1 MDAAMNERPIPTGEG
16 LTFEKV
22 WAMLQETSRESAR
35 ETERIRKLQEETDR
49 IVKEN
54 AEQIKETDRQMR
66 ETDRQIKETDRQIQE
81 TSREVKET
89 GRQIK
94 SLNKQMGG
102 LHNSFGEMTEHLV
115 APGIIR
121 RFNELGFKFRR
132 ACRQVI
138 FDEKGTEIAEVDL
151 MMENGNYVI
160 ATEVKSKPK
169 DKHIEHHIKQMKI
182 LREEMVRHN
191 DNRKIYGALAGAI
204 FGARE
209 KAMAIDAG
217 FFVLEQS
224 GDTMKI
230 SIPEGFTPKEW

>member
-1 MDAAMNERPIPTGEG
+1 
-16 LTFEKV
+16 
-22 WAMLQETSRESAR
+22 
-35 ETERIRKLQEETDR
+35 
-49 IVKEN
+49 
-54 AEQIKETDRQMR
+54 
-66 ETDRQIKETDRQIQE
+66 
-81 TSREVKET
+81 
-89 GRQIK
+89 
-94 SLNKQMGG
+94 MGG

-138 FDEKGTEIAEVDL
+138 FDEKGTEITEVDL
-151 MMENGNYVI
+151 MMENGSCVI

-182 LREEMVRHN
+182 LREEMIRHN

-204 FGARE
+204 FGTKE

-230 SIPEGFTPKEW
+230 SVPEGFTPKEW

>member
-1 MDAAMNERPIPTGEG
+1 M
-16 LTFEKV
+16 
-22 WAMLQETSRESAR
+22 
-35 ETERIRKLQEETDR
+35 
-49 IVKEN
+49 
-54 AEQIKETDRQMR
+54 KETD
-66 ETDRQIKETDRQIQE
+66 
-81 TSREVKET
+81 
-89 GRQIK
+89 RQIK

-102 LHNSFGEMTEHLV
+102 LHNSFGEMAEHLV

-151 MMENGNYVI
+151 MMENGSCVI

-169 DKHIEHHIKQMKI
+169 EKHIERHIKQMEI
-182 LREEMVRHN
+182 LREEMARHN

-204 FGARE
+204 FGAKE

-224 GDTMKI
+224 GDTIKI
-230 SIPEGFTPKEW
+230 SVPEGFTPKEW